1 MHLPIHQDIT
11 LIYDRDMSGHHLDFL
26 QFLVSYL
33 ENQSATTQQR
43 YVFVVN
49 PEAKIRFTKYETLL
63 RFHYMAS
70 ADIDGF
76 ENEKSVLKKRSTEIH
91 YLKKL
96 ALSYAAKRVML
107 MHLDAFQYELG
118 RSYWQQS
125 SLKFSG
131 ILFLPFRAE
140 YETGFGL
147 SAWLKQE
154 VKGIRKSLQTKWM
167 LQNKNLSNIFILN
180 DVKGVKIYNNRYD
193 NRFVFLPDPAP
204 NFNIDKPTQSIEQT
218 KIQYGIAPD
227 RKVLLVFGNISDR
240 KNLPNI
246 IAAIGLLTA
255 AEQQQ
260 VTLLICG
267 EPDPHYAQS
276 LKVIVDEAIEQF
288 GTGLIVARLQF
299 ISPAES
305 DCLFKMADLILAPQI
320 NFYNSSGAV
329 ALAAKYNVPVI
340 VSRPSLAGDIVI
352 EHNLGWAINPTQPNE
367 IAKNISLLLKN
378 SQKINGTN
386 YLKEF
391 SSDVFCKKI
400 LQL

>member
-11 LIYDRDMSGHHLDFL
+11 LIYDRDISGHHLDFL

-33 ENQSATTQQR
+33 ENQPATIRQR

-49 PEAKIRFTKYETLL
+49 PAAKIRFAKYETILG
-63 RFHYMAS
+63 FHYIAQ

-76 ENEKSVLKKRSTEIH
+76 ENAKSILKKRSAEIH
-91 YLKKL
+91 YLEKL

-118 RSYWQQS
+118 LSYWQQS

-154 VKGIRKSLQTKWM
+154 IKGIRKSLQTRWM

-180 DVKGVKIYNNRYD
+180 DAKGVKIYNNRYD

-204 NFNIDKPTQSIEQT
+204 DFNIDEPTQSVEQT
-218 KIQYGIAPD
+218 KAQYGIAPD

-267 EPDPHYAQS
+267 EPDPHYAEP
-276 LKVIVDEAIEQF
+276 LKVIVNKAIDAF
-288 GTGLIVARLQF
+288 GPGLIVARLQF

-329 ALAAKYNVPVI
+329 ALAAKYNVPVV
-340 VSRPSLAGDIVI
+340 VSKPSLAGDIVT
-352 EHNLGWAINPTQPNE
+352 EYKLGWAVNPTQPNE
-367 IAKNISLLLKN
+367 IAITISLLLK
-378 SQKINGTN
+378 SSPKINGIN

-391 SSDVFCKKI
+391 SSSVFCEKI
-400 LQL
+400 L